1 MGAPP
6 TPQSGDT
13 AHSSAANDSVRQLVV
28 TFADPALAR
37 ASRANEKLDANYD
50 AALTKA
56 AAAPLHVK
64 RAMSAGAWVI
74 ELMQAVDGAAALA
87 VAHALEASGIARMAA
102 PDYPVYPQL
111 TPNDTYFHSGDQ
123 WYLNPPASLKGVD
136 AVHAWDLTTGDP
148 AMVIAIV
155 DSGLVP
161 HPDLAPARIVTGY
174 DFITSLPTANDGDGR
189 DADPSDPGD
198 GRIEGFCASPRDNAT
213 NSDWHGTFVAGIIGA
228 TSNNSQGIAGVN
240 WNARIQPV
248 RVLGRCGGST
258 SDILDGATWAAG
270 LPVPGAPGNSTP
282 ARVINMSLSGNGA
295 CLPQYQAI
303 FDQILA
309 AGALVVVAAGNDN
322 ADVGDYEPA
331 SCHGILTVAATNLIG
346 MRASYSNFGA
356 RIDISAP
363 GGDIPGVGN
372 TDAIISTSNS
382 GTSAPVSANYRI
394 GDGTSFSSA
403 IVSGIASLMV
413 SVNPN
418 LTPAQIKLL
427 MTTTATPFPD
437 GADCLTGICGAGIV
451 NAYAAVQAAQA
462 GSLQPAPTVV
472 VEFYNPERN
481 HFFISANAQEIRDLD
496 TGVHPGWQRT
506 RLSFPAYLTNEAG
519 FSPVCRFYIP
529 PANGD
534 SHFFSASPTECAQT
548 HAKFPSFIAE
558 APDVFY
564 IGLPDAATGVCPIG
578 TIPVYRV
585 FDNRADANHRYTTST
600 AVIDQMKAIGW
611 IVEGYGP
618 GPYYPIMCAPQ

>member
-1 MGAPP
+1 
-6 TPQSGDT
+6 
-13 AHSSAANDSVRQLVV
+13 
-28 TFADPALAR
+28 
-37 ASRANEKLDANYD
+37 
-50 AALTKA
+50 
-56 AAAPLHVK
+56 
-64 RAMSAGAWVI
+64 MSAGAWVI

-87 VAHALEASGIARMAA
+87 LAHALEASGIARMAA

-111 TPNDTYFHSGDQ
+111 TPNDTYFRNGDQ
-123 WYLNPPASLKGVD
+123 WYLTPPASLKGVD

-155 DSGLVP
+155 DTGMVP

-174 DFITSLPTANDGDGR
+174 DFITSLSTANDGDGR

-198 GRIEGFCASPRDNAT
+198 GRPAGLCASPRDNAT

-228 TSNNSQGIAGVN
+228 TSNNSLGIAGVN

-270 LPVPGAPGNSTP
+270 LPVPGAPGNPTP
-282 ARVINMSLSGNGA
+282 ARVINMSLGGKGA

-303 FDQILA
+303 FDQIFA
-309 AGALVVVAAGNDN
+309 AGAFVVVSAGNDN
-322 ADVGDYEPA
+322 ADVANYEPA
-331 SCHGILTVAATNLIG
+331 SCQGILTVAATNVIG

-363 GGDIPGVGN
+363 GGDIPAIGN
-372 TDAIISTSNS
+372 TDAIVSTSNS
-382 GTSAPVSANYRI
+382 GTSVPVSANYRI
-394 GDGTSFSSA
+394 SDGTSFSSA
-403 IVSGIASLMV
+403 IVSGIASLML

-427 MTTTATPFPD
+427 MTTTATPFPE
-437 GADCLTGICGAGIV
+437 GTDCLTGICGAGIV

-462 GSLQPAPTVV
+462 ASLQPAPTTV
-472 VEFYNPERN
+472 VEFYNPARD
-481 HFFISANAQEIRDLD
+481 HFFISANAQEIHDLD

-506 RLSFPAYLTNEAG
+506 RLSFPAYLTSEAG

-534 SHFFSASPTECAQT
+534 SHFFSASPAECAQT
-548 HAKFPSFIAE
+548 HAKFPSFVAE

-564 IGLPDAATGVCPIG
+564 IGLPDTATGACPIG